1 VMLYILLVLSC
12 NFHDQQLGRSRGLEG
27 GGGHGR
33 GYRNLKRD
41 HVCRPKFHGEP
52 SV

>member
-1 VMLYILLVLSC
+1 M
-12 NFHDQQLGRSRGLEG
+12 DRDGEREREREREEG
-27 GGGHGR
+27 MER

-41 HVCRPKFHGEP
+41 HVCRPEFQGEP